1 MVVVIDNV
9 CILYNNI
16 LIVLV
21 ELKYYYLIVF

>member
-16 LIVLV
+16 LIVSV